1 MKEEPIAVHVVSVW
15 PVTKS
20 ECADYGVAHWI
31 LVEEAEL
38 TLSSNTEKFKRRGKT
53 WRGISVELKIFSEHK
68 PRVSFLLLFLG
79 SNKHQHPL
87 GQS

>member
-1 MKEEPIAVHVVSVW
+1 MKEEPFAVHAVSVW

-31 LVEEAEL
+31 LMEEAEL
-38 TLSSNTEKFKRRGKT
+38 TLFSNTENFKRRGKT
-53 WRGISVELKIFSEHK
+53 WRCSSVELKILSEQK
-68 PRVSFLLLFLG
+68 ARASFLLLFLG
-79 SNKHQHPL
+79 SNKHQYSL